1 MTLSRLELVA
11 WRSWAHLVV
20 DLAPDGLTVLRGAN
34 GSGKTNLIEAIA
46 WLATGTSFRG
56 APRDALVRSGERVA
70 VVRGIV
76 LELPSLGESHLIEA
90 TVDLDG
96 RDRWY
101 VDRERVR
108 TRESLGRRLRIEV
121 FTPETLATVKG
132 PPARRRALLDGLA
145 EALDPTYGDVRR
157 ALERILRQRQAIL
170 RAADGRLDDERRRTL
185 QVFDE
190 RLAAVG
196 EELAEV
202 RARVVAEMAGP
213 VADAYAEIA
222 GDDERLLV
230 SYRPSW
236 EGALLS
242 ALAASRAEDLRRMQT
257 NVGPHRDDLEITL
270 GGRPA
275 RLHASQGEQRTIALA
290 WCVASQRRRS
300 RQDGSPPTLL
310 LDDVLSELDD
320 DHGRALLARVP
331 AGQVLVTTTGGA
343 GDRILEE
350 TAAAVFD
357 VTADRRGETES
368 RLSPAETRRHDPGR
382 GPGRP
387 DEGAVE
393 RGDGFEEVREEVSVA
408 PGVRKRLAAGGL
420 GG

>member
-1 MTLSRLELVA
+1 VALTRLELVA

-20 DLAPDGLTVLRGAN
+20 DLAPEGLTVLRGPN

-46 WLATGTSFRG
+46 WLGTGMSFRA
-56 APRDALVRSGERVA
+56 APREALVRSGARVA
-70 VVRGIV
+70 VVRGV
-76 LELPSLGESHLIEA
+76 VGEPTAPDESHLLEA
-90 TVDLDG
+90 TIELDG
-96 RDRWY
+96 RDRWS
-101 VDRERVR
+101 VDRERAR
-108 TRESLGRRLRIEV
+108 SRESLGRRLRIEV
-121 FTPETLATVKG
+121 FTPETLSTVKG

-145 EALDPTYGDVRR
+145 EALDPTYGDARR

-196 EELAEV
+196 EELARA
-202 RARVVAEMAGP
+202 RARVVAGMAGP

-222 GDDERLLV
+222 GDDEQLV
-230 SYRPSW
+230 VAYRPSW
-236 EGALLS
+236 DGPLLD
-242 ALAASRAEDLRRMQT
+242 ALAASRVEDLRRMQT
-257 NVGPHRDDLEITL
+257 TVGPHRDDLEITL

-275 RLHASQGEQRTIALA
+275 RLQASQGEQRTIALA
-290 WCVASQRRRS
+290 WCVASQRRRA

-343 GDRILEE
+343 GDQLLYES
-350 TAAAVFD
+350 AAAVFD
-357 VTADRRGETES
+357 VEADRRRETGS
-368 RLSPAETRRHDPGR
+368 RLVVSEEGSPDPKD
-382 GPGRP
+382 GP
-387 DEGAVE
+387 
-393 RGDGFEEVREEVSVA
+393 VA
-408 PGVRKRLAAGGL
+408 SPPAAGALAG
-420 GG
+420 